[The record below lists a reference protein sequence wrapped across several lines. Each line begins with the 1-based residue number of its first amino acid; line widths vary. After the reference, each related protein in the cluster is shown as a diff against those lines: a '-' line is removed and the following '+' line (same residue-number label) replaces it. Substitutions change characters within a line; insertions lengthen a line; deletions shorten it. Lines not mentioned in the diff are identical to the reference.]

1 MQRLDKADD
10 NGMMRWRGDVACA
23 FSVTAVPGKSGRGQV
38 SRGGDEFGE
47 SAAFRDDGV
56 GVGRCAEGGVSER
69 ARVDEG
75 DGAVFHYLR
84 GVGVSEKDEAA
95 PEFLGA
101 QGEGEQV
108 RLHAVTVPVGE
119 QDLHSFHLRH
129 RFLGEGEIVA
139 VALDGEEAL
148 VQGKV
153 AHPRRPVSEEKD
165 VVALLRDGEEPR
177 RESAFVDVGKC
188 EYRFHADF
196 VRHGVI
202 DIMQCLCAEMCR

>member
-1 MQRLDKADD
+1 MKAAICLVCAGGIPCRTDRRKTARRGRRTRRKNRTGSNIARVRGGGVGSSQR
-10 NGMMRWRGDVACA
+10 
-23 FSVTAVPGKSGRGQV
+23 
-38 SRGGDEFGE
+38 GDEFGE

-84 GVGVSEKDEAA
+84 GVGVPEKDEAA
-95 PEFLGA
+95 PELFGA

-129 RFLGEGEIVA
+129 RLLGEGEIVA
-139 VALDGEEAL
+139 VALDGKEAF
-148 VQGKV
+148 VQGEV
-153 AHPRRPVSEEKD
+153 AHPRRSVAEEKD

-188 EYRFHADF
+188 KDRFHF
-196 VRHGVI
+196 V
-202 DIMQCLCAEMCR
+202 